1 MGFIVET
8 PPSPHIAGRATR
20 LIARDF
26 FLLVMASRASTR
38 RARRQS
44 SSLLPSSKHSHLEQG
59 RTDLFRAC
67 SLTVR
72 CDCLFPSNKDGPSRT
87 GAIPS
92 ALLPAQSKSA
102 VWLSLF
108 RGTFV
113 STSKKSKPLKQA
125 RPEPCPACSVK
136 IHSVIVLT
144 NRTTF
149 IHWH

>member
-1 MGFIVET
+1 MGFIIET
-8 PPSPHIAGRATR
+8 PPSPHIAGQATR
-20 LIARDF
+20 LLARDF

-72 CDCLFPSNKDGPSRT
+72 CVIVFSLRTKMDRREPALSHLRFCLLS
-87 GAIPS
+87 
-92 ALLPAQSKSA
+92 QSA

-125 RPEPCPACSVK
+125 RPKPCPACSVK
-136 IHSVIVLT
+136 IHSDCLDQ
-144 NRTTF
+144 
-149 IHWH
+149 